1 MDTGEIAVR
10 SVEMSLQNAKYQ
22 YKYEEVNYLVD
33 VSLIRKGRPDHDAL
47 QSLLQEA
54 SVQQFLSAKNFF
66 NAKLI

>member
-1 MDTGEIAVR
+1 MKKLTTWWTFRLFVR
-10 SVEMSLQNAKYQ
+10 AAT
-22 YKYEEVNYLVD
+22 
-33 VSLIRKGRPDHDAL
+33 DHDAL